1 MARFPSDD
9 ESERSENNDATAE
22 KRRADPRKYEVADL
36 LTLRSNDS
44 GHISPEY
51 DFHEALKFHMYGPQ
65 WSQLGPT
72 PKFGLT
78 SFEWIL
84 STISSFK
91 VPTIGN
97 SKDGLQKSFNIFLSK
112 GYYISAPRF
121 DFLKAHSSLAPHFIQ
136 LNLNMSYHA
145 TDPSQYRDAP
155 FTFQETEQMPFIGS
169 EEPRQHL
176 PHDQPSAHYFTNGS
190 NLTQYYTGDSDA
202 HYSAYND
209 QIVLEHSTDEAS
221 NAHLISQYSS
231 QAATALPQ
239 SNNDTQPLDRTASFG
254 ALLVPHGTPLLIRP
268 DPSQLQ
274 QPYFEQPYVD
284 LNVTRKL
291 DSNQY
296 GSQSAVSDQQLA
308 IIANGAIGTPG
319 RTYLALPTSTSTP
332 SMIAGDTNGML

>member
-51 DFHEALKFHMYGPQ
+51 DV
-65 WSQLGPT
+65 
-72 PKFGLT
+72 
-78 SFEWIL
+78 L
-84 STISSFK
+84 STLI
-91 VPTIGN
+91 
-97 SKDGLQKSFNIFLSK
+97 
-112 GYYISAPRF
+112 YE
-121 DFLKAHSSLAPHFIQ
+121 
-136 LNLNMSYHA
+136 
-145 TDPSQYRDAP
+145 QY
-155 FTFQETEQMPFIGS
+155 
-169 EEPRQHL
+169 
-176 PHDQPSAHYFTNGS
+176 
-190 NLTQYYTGDSDA
+190 LTQYYTGDSDA

-254 ALLVPHGTPLLIRP
+254 ALLVPHGTPLPIRP